1 MELVTY
7 IYNKQYGVDIS
18 NMKNEIITK
27 IIEVYTELKV
37 LIEDMYSGEKNKHI
51 YTYDIEK
58 AIFELSSH
66 PDTFDESELD
76 LEYKNIKALRDFQV
90 KRKILEDD
98 KSFRFYLRK
107 QYGIA
112 RTSVIIDKKPNDIKH
127 IIIKIP
133 NNIDM
138 IYLDRHL
145 TSLVDFDGNV
155 TIDLYIKSLS
165 QIHQNHLI
173 LLETL
178 RYEKLRI
185 YEDGALIKIC

>member
-1 MELVTY
+1 MTY

-58 AIFELSSH
+58 AIFELGSH

-90 KRKILEDD
+90 KRKMLGDD

-107 QYGIA
+107 QYGIT

-155 TIDLYIKSLS
+155 TIDLYIKRLS

>member
-58 AIFELSSH
+58 AIFELGSH

-90 KRKILEDD
+90 KRKMLGDD

-107 QYGIA
+107 QYGIT

-173 LLETL
+173 ILETL

-185 YEDGALIKIC
+185 YEDGALIKI